1 MTDKGVNIQHIQ
13 EVYTIEYQ
21 KERKKSKQ
29 KIAENLNNFFF
40 SKKTYVW
47 LRDT

>member
-21 KERKKSKQ
+21 KEKKNPSKKLQ
-29 KIAENLNNFFF
+29 KI
-40 SKKTYVW
+40 
-47 LRDT
+47 